1 MDSSKAGLLK
11 AGQAAH
17 LVLAHFNFVKPEPSN
32 QLREQTG
39 WTRRLHLQLDTN
51 LHLQKILL
59 LWTMPAPQQ
68 QQTLCPFN
76 SRWFLLAIPPTWLWV
91 PLSFSF
97 STHWVH
103 PAWKSYSH
111 RSYSSSRYS
120 FKNLDIFFTFGSMI
134 SLSTMTLNWLTPSLK
149 TISGSPIFGLKRSLY
164 NCLTEMLHNSLFFLS
179 ICLWSS
185 GVGSGQ
191 HQIVSHL
198 IGETT
203 TQGWAFTHSAILALS
218 S

>member
-1 MDSSKAGLLK
+1 MDSSKAGFLK
-11 AGQAAH
+11 AGQATH
-17 LVLAHFNFVKPEPSN
+17 LVLVHFNFVKPEPSN

-103 PAWKSYSH
+103 PAWKSCSH